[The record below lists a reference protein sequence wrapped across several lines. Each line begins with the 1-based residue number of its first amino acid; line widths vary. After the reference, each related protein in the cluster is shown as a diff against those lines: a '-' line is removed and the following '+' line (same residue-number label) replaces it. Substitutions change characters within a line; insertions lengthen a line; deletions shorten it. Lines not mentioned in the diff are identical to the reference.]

1 MRDSSLFNGHWP
13 YCDHMDNGSIV
24 FAFFGLPLGMGL
36 VVGSVIVV
44 LGALMRLAW
53 IVNRLAV
60 ILMTPDQ

>member
-1 MRDSSLFNGHWP
+1 
-13 YCDHMDNGSIV
+13 MDNGSIV